1 MVKYLDSNK
10 SWVTPEVESSN
21 QGRIRLEMSRV
32 ATTRQVCAD
41 GLIRLQLRRA
51 FQFGLHLDWK
61 LCYMT
66 AVWCRYCEVY

>member
-1 MVKYLDSNK
+1 MQLSVHVRKQLTGHAAYDRQHINEGVMYSD
-10 SWVTPEVESSN
+10 V
-21 QGRIRLEMSRV
+21 RV
-32 ATTRQVCAD
+32 RQVCAD

-66 AVWCRYCEVY
+66 AVWRRSCEVY